1 MDPISTDD
9 SMIGELR
16 DGAQRLVADHT
27 DHGRTRRMRRTL
39 PGHDLAL
46 AATFAELGW
55 FGVLV
60 PEADGG
66 IGLGLAEMATLVREL
81 EKGLIA
87 EPLLAQ
93 AVLAA
98 RVLVHAPAG
107 PARSRL
113 LAGLAVGE
121 IRPALAL
128 DFDDAL
134 PTVTATDEGEG
145 FRLSGTAL
153 SVAGAA
159 GATHLLVPAQL
170 DKGHGLFLLPADA
183 PGITL
188 SWLWRAD
195 DSPLGQL
202 TLSSV
207 TVPDETLLAPPK
219 AAEAAISRA
228 LDETRVVAAGAL
240 LGLTEHMLAMTL
252 EYMGI
257 RRQYDQLIGS
267 FQALQHKA
275 VDLYIEKERAVAAL
289 GFGLSR
295 AIDPTTLPLAALR
308 AKGRCSEA
316 ASRIA
321 REAIQLH
328 GAIGFTEEHDLGL
341 YVKRALT
348 LSAWLGNA
356 GEQRRRF
363 VSMGLALA

>member
-1 MDPISTDD
+1 MNRISADEG
-9 SMIGELR
+9 MVAELR
-16 DGAQRLVADHT
+16 DGAVRLVADHG
-27 DHGRTRRMRRTL
+27 DHQRTRRLRRTL
-39 PGHDLAL
+39 PGYDAHLAG
-46 AATFAELGW
+46 TFAELGW
-55 FGVLV
+55 YGVLV

-66 IGLGLAEMATLVREL
+66 IGLGLAEMAGLLREL
-81 EKGLIA
+81 EKGLMA
-87 EPLLAQ
+87 EPLLSR

-107 PARSRL
+107 PARAAL
-113 LAGLAVGE
+113 LEGLVSGAV
-121 IRPALAL
+121 RPALAL
-128 DFDDAL
+128 DFDAGL
-134 PTVTATDEGEG
+134 PVVTAADEGEG
-145 FRLSGTAL
+145 FRLTGRAL

-159 GATHLLVPAQL
+159 GATHLLVPARL
-170 DKGHGLFLLPADA
+170 DKGHGLFVLPVEAA
-183 PGITL
+183 GVAL
-188 SWLWRAD
+188 SWHWRAD
-195 DSPLGQL
+195 DSPLGQVVL
-202 TLSSV
+202 ADV
-207 TVPDETLLAPPK
+207 AVPDDALLVPPR
-219 AAEAAISRA
+219 AAAAAIARA
-228 LDETRVVAAGAL
+228 LDETRIVAAAAL
-240 LGLTEHMLAMTL
+240 LGLAEHMLAMTI
-252 EYMGI
+252 EYLGI

-295 AIDPTTLPLAALR
+295 AGDPAALPLAALR

-348 LSAWLGNA
+348 LSAWLGDA